1 MEVDLALSAHA
12 NARRWYELK
21 KKQENK
27 QEKTVTAH
35 DKAFKAAERK
45 TRLQLAQVASRSKC
59 TYLNLWWASSISCY
73 FDFGMHGDSLLDDMH
88 FSIQIENNRK

>member
-1 MEVDLALSAHA
+1 MALSAHA

-45 TRLQLAQVASRSKC
+45 TRLQLAQVASSSKC
-59 TYLNLWWASSISCY
+59 ICLNYGGLIQPTAILI
-73 FDFGMHGDSLLDDMH
+73 MKLHGNPLLDDTISVLKMK
-88 FSIQIENNRK
+88 I